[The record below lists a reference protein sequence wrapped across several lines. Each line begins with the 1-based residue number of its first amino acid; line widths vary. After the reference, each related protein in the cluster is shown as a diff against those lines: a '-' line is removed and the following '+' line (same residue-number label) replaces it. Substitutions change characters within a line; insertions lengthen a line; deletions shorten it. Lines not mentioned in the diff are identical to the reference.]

1 MINILKNNMENE
13 IWGMPCVIDH
23 NNKRIYLKCGSAITA
38 MGIGAL
44 VEKYYPGYKGH
55 LVSLNRLSEIRDS
68 LETVQ

>member
-23 NNKRIYLKCGSAITA
+23 NNKRIYLKCESAITA

-55 LVSLNRLSEIRDS
+55 LVSLNRLSEIKDN

>member
-1 MINILKNNMENE
+1 MSKNKVNENE
-13 IWGMPCVIDH
+13 IWGMPCTIDH
-23 NNKRIYLKCGSAITA
+23 ENKRVYLKCSSAITA
-38 MGIGAL
+38 MGISAL

>member
-1 MINILKNNMENE
+1 MTKYKENE
-13 IWGMPCVIDH
+13 IWGMPSVVDH
-23 NNKRIYLKCGSAITA
+23 KNKRVYLKCESAITA

>member
-1 MINILKNNMENE
+1 MKKQFPLKHFVNQKTKEVY
-13 IWGMPCVIDH
+13 VI
-23 NNKRIYLKCGSAITA
+23 CESAITA
-38 MGIGAL
+38 MGISAL